1 MRPILKWAG
10 GKQSLTREIIKLF
23 PEDFPSRS
31 YHEPFF
37 GGGAVF
43 FRIQPKKGSINDIN
57 GKLINFYKVVR
68 EHPRELIQETKQ
80 HSYCKET
87 YYELRERFN
96 IGELDDIEAAALFLY
111 LNKTAYNGLYRVN
124 SDGKF
129 NVPFGRH
136 INPTITPEKRILKAS
151 KLLKNVEIL
160 NQDFNYIEGYAEK
173 GDIVY
178 LDPPYQPISETA
190 KFTSYTKE
198 GFNLMKHRNLRTL
211 CSALDRKGV
220 LFVLSNSFNKQI
232 EELYTDS
239 SFKINWVSSDRK
251 ISSKSS
257 TRGPI
262 RELMITNIDSTC
274 KKK

>member
-1 MRPILKWAG
+1 LRPILKWAG
-10 GKQSLTREIIKLF
+10 GKRSLTREIINLF
-23 PEDFPSRS
+23 PEDFKSRS

-43 FRIQPKKGSINDIN
+43 FKIQPKKGSINDIN
-57 GKLINFYKVVR
+57 EKLINFYKVVR
-68 EHPRELIQETKQ
+68 EHPHELIQETKQ
-80 HSYCKET
+80 HPYCKDT
-87 YYELRERFN
+87 YYDLREKFN
-96 IGELDDIEAAALFLY
+96 SGKLDDIEAAALFLY

-136 INPTITPEKRILKAS
+136 KNPTITPEKIILQAS

-160 NQDFNYIEGYAEK
+160 NQDFNYIAGYAEK

-178 LDPPYQPISETA
+178 LDPPYQPISETS

-198 GFNLMKHRNLRTL
+198 GFGLKKHRNLRNL
-211 CSALDRKGV
+211 CFALDRSGV
-220 LFVLSNSFNKQI
+220 LFVLSNSFSKQI
-232 EELYTDS
+232 EDLYADS
-239 SFKINWVSSDRK
+239 SFKINWVSSERK

-257 TRGPI
+257 SRG
-262 RELMITNIDSTC
+262 RVKEMLVTNIHLN
-274 KKK
+274 